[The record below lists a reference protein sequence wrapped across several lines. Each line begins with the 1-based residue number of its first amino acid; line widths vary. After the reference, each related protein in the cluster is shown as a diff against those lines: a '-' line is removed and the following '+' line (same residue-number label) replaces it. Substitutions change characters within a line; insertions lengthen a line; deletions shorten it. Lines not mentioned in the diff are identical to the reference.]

1 MKSYSLRARAVLTGL
16 ALCLSMGC
24 DEATL
29 DDGASAAAQLDGVPM
44 DAGSHAA
51 DARVV
56 PAEPVTDG
64 GVGDSS
70 GKASPECVSYCAD
83 IEKICVGELRQFAD
97 DEACLRAC
105 AAYPTNGAANAM
117 RGNSLQCRVNHI
129 QVNVLQK
136 HQPPATH
143 CPHAGPTGGG
153 ACK

>member
-1 MKSYSLRARAVLTGL
+1 MKSYSLCAPRVLVGL
-16 ALCLSMGC
+16 ALCLGIGC
-24 DEATL
+24 NDGTV
-29 DDGASAAAQLDGVPM
+29 DDDSFAAVQRDVASI
-44 DAGSHAA
+44 DAGLHPA
-51 DARVV
+51 DARV
-56 PAEPVTDG
+56 ALTEPVTDG

-70 GKASPECVSYCAD
+70 GKASPACVSYCAD

-97 DEACLRAC
+97 DAACQKAC
-105 AAYPTNGAANAM
+105 AGYPTNGAANAM

-129 QVNVLQK
+129 QVNILQK